1 MHRRHGK
8 TLNNKLPTAGNPAII
23 SATGVEACY
32 KCHPGNRTNCLRSV
46 MAGAGVGCQNCHGDL
61 LAVGG
66 QFRLA
71 NGKVRDPWSDVPKC
85 QSCHTGD
92 FVKNPG
98 GVLPRMVAFNP
109 ADPAATPIEA
119 PTSRFAE
126 NPGKLYRNSTGHGGM
141 ACSACH
147 GSPHAEW
154 PAANPLANDT
164 IAPKQLQ
171 GHDGVISECSVC
183 HGTSLPL
190 TVDGPHGMHNV
201 NSQDWVKDH
210 KSLVEKRGMAN
221 CQACHG
227 LKLEGTYLAK
237 VPVDRTF
244 QIEDKKTIRIPAGTS
259 VSCTLC
265 HKDPMKRT

>member
-1 MHRRHGK
+1 
-8 TLNNKLPTAGNPAII
+8 
-23 SATGVEACY
+23 
-32 KCHPGNRTNCLRSV
+32 

-66 QFRLA
+66 EFPLA
-71 NGKVRDPWSDVPKC
+71 NGNVRDPWTDLPKC

-98 GVLPRMVAFNP
+98 GTLPRMVAFNP
-109 ADPAATPIEA
+109 TDPAATPIEA
-119 PTSRFAE
+119 PASRFAE
-126 NPGKLYRNSTGHGGM
+126 NPGKLYRHSSGHGGM

-154 PAANPLANDT
+154 PAADPLANDT
-164 IAPKQLQ
+164 ITPRQLQ
-171 GHDGVISECSVC
+171 GHDGVISECAAC
-183 HGTSLPL
+183 HGDSLPL

-201 NSQDWVKDH
+201 NSPAWVKNH
-210 KSLVEKRGMAN
+210 KKFVEKRGIAN

-227 LKLEGTYLAK
+227 LKLEGTYLAE
-237 VPVDRTF
+237 VPVDRFFQVEDNKTF
-244 QIEDKKTIRIPAGTS
+244 TIRAGAV

-265 HKDPMKRT
+265 HKNPLNRK